1 MGTAVTL
8 GFLAL
13 LQLEHVSSATITSF
27 KQKKRTS
34 PVSYQPQKLPHS
46 RLRAFTQVHTAVA
59 DIN

>member
-1 MGTAVTL
+1 MATVVTL
-8 GFLAL
+8 GLLAL
-13 LQLEHVSSATITSF
+13 SQLEHVSSATTTSF

-46 RLRAFTQVHTAVA
+46 RLKAFTQVQTAVA